1 MPSKTINMHGKLYD
15 LLDEQIRV
23 KKVAQAKAQEIR
35 DNGQVAFL
43 NPQKRKDKET
53 NYWIYVA
60 DKSVRRASSR
70 KSISSKLLL
79 EEYKKGSESF
89 NKFMKELEEA
99 QKPAELVE
107 LAINELPKPSF
118 KAKVPKAKI
127 PKKVVSKK
135 TNSKKS
141 NSKKTSSKK

>member
-43 NPQKRKDKET
+43 NPQKRKDQET

-70 KSISSKLLL
+70 KSISSKILL
-79 EEYKKGSESF
+79 EEFKKGSESF
-89 NKFMKELEEA
+89 GKFMKELEKL
-99 QKPAELVE
+99 QKEVPKNLP
-107 LAINELPKPSF
+107 INESTKQSV
-118 KAKVPKAKI
+118 KAKA

-135 TNSKKS
+135 TNGKKS
-141 NSKKTSSKK
+141 NGKKSSKK